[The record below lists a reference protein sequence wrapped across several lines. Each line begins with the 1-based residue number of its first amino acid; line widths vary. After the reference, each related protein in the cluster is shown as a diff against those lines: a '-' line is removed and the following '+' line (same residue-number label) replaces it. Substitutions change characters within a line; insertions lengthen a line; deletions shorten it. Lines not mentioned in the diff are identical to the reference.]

1 MRQLHAF
8 SLGLLVEDLRLGLFD
23 LQFGIMVKLLDHI
36 SIHLDVVPLGFDL
49 GRLLLVELEVALELG
64 SDHLHEFVVRLLFF
78 LGFLGAHLR
87 SCFKLYFKMMTRMTG
102 ENDSKKRNGK
112 YFWEEGR
119 KMESRVGFFC

>member
-1 MRQLHAF
+1 MRELHAF

-87 SCFKLYFKMMTRMTG
+87 SCFKLYFKMMMGMMARKWQPKWEMG
-102 ENDSKKRNGK
+102 NIVGKEGGKKEAK
-112 YFWEEGR
+112 
-119 KMESRVGFFC
+119 